1 MLIKSIKYI
10 YKIIICSIFFYV
22 NYIGTAMAYEEP
34 QYKIIK
40 STDVYE
46 IRYYEDRVAIRTL
59 QPSGEDRAFRRLF
72 KYISGANQSSSK
84 ITMTTPVIQSDEGN
98 GLVMHFFLPKD
109 YSIQNAP
116 LPESDRVEVVT
127 IKGGFYAVLKYSGR
141 STVQNYKK
149 HVALLRN
156 VLGSDGIF
164 IKSDPIMATYNGPFT
179 PFFLRRNEAMYRVDW
194 E

>member
-1 MLIKSIKYI
+1 
-10 YKIIICSIFFYV
+10 
-22 NYIGTAMAYEEP
+22 MAYEEP
-34 QYKIIK
+34 QYKLIK
-40 STDVYE
+40 NTGVYE
-46 IRYYEDRVAIRTL
+46 IRYYGDRAAIRTL
-59 QPSGEDRAFRRLF
+59 QASGEDRAFRRLF

-84 ITMTTPVIQSDEGN
+84 ITMTAPVIQSDEGS
-98 GLVMHFFLPKD
+98 GLVMHFFLPKN
-109 YSIQNAP
+109 YLTQNAP

-149 HVALLRN
+149 QVVLLKDQLNRDG
-156 VLGSDGIF
+156 VL